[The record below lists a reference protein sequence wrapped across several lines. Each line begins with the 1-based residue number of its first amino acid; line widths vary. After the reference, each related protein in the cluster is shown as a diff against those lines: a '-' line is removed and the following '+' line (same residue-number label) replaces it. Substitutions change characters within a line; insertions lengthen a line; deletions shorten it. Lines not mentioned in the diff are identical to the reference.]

1 MTKKV
6 GTKDLK
12 GQRRGGFYW
21 QETGPHLSV
30 TEILKVIAKP
40 ALQYWFGREVYY
52 AMVTDPTL
60 NEKEALAAPFR
71 TSKTAMTRGTNVH
84 SMVEFY
90 KHTKK
95 HLKSVAPE
103 YKGYADAFYS
113 FIETHK
119 VEVIENERSIFSKKH
134 KYGGTLDLLV
144 KIGDMKYP
152 LVGDIKTGKSIYD
165 EAFIQTSAYQNALAE
180 DGIETSGVCV
190 ILLMPDG
197 GFKFEMKTNTK
208 PYLDA
213 FLAAKTIYEALNRDK
228 LLKVGYLESEVSQ

>member
-1 MTKKV
+1 MTDKIV
-6 GTKDLK
+6 TKDLK

-21 QETGPHLSV
+21 QTDAPYLSV

-52 AMVTDPTL
+52 AMVKDPTL

-95 HLKSVAPE
+95 HLKTVDPV

-119 VEVIENERSIFSKKH
+119 VEVVENERSIFSPKH
-134 KYGGTLDLLV
+134 QYGGTLDLLV

-152 LVGDIKTGKSIYD
+152 LVGDIKTGKAIYD
-165 EAFIQTSAYQNALAE
+165 EAFIQTSAYQNALTEA
-180 DGIETSGVCV
+180 GIKTGGVCV

-197 GFKFEMKTNTK
+197 GFKFEMKKDTK
-208 PYLDA
+208 PYLEA
-213 FLAAKTIYEALNRDK
+213 FLAAKKIYEALNRDK
-228 LLKVGYLESEVSQ
+228 LLKIGYLKEVSQ